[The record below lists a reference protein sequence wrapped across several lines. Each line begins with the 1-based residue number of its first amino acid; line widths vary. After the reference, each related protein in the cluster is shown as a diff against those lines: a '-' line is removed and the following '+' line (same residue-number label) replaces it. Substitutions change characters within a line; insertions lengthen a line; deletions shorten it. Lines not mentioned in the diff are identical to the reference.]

1 VLAVFAGGR
10 DLAGSPRFLLA
21 QDARRRVVGV
31 ACPARE
37 LSERM
42 HFDGRR
48 ELSCF
53 VGWVADRPLAA
64 MSPWM
69 AGPALPDLRREYAR
83 WAAPV
88 YQEVMGHVWDLPHSP
103 FREPAVTEAAV
114 PPWDTTGGDVDYD
127 LAEPVPPPGR
137 GLWPPATWPAL
148 WTAALTMTGPFTCVV
163 GWEQAGLARR
173 EGVTHLG
180 VTDAPPRVAPDA
192 PRSELVQGGP
202 GTGPAEDGKAEHQSA
217 EGNRARHRPIEYGP
231 AVGDLAV
238 YEPTRHTPAE
248 HKPTEDGRA
257 TGEPAGHEPTGHQP
271 AEGGAAGNRGAED
284 EPAEDE
290 AAEYG
295 LVRWVPA
302 GGGWRRAVTRRATRA
317 RALTATLRSVPRG
330 TVRPRTM
337 AVRITTLAKAR
348 IRLASRRARI
358 GAVVAALVLIA
369 VVTVIAIWL

>member
-1 VLAVFAGGR
+1 
-10 DLAGSPRFLLA
+10 
-21 QDARRRVVGV
+21 
-31 ACPARE
+31 
-37 LSERM
+37 M

-53 VGWVADRPLAA
+53 IGWVADRPPAA

-88 YQEVMGHVWDLPHSP
+88 YQEVMGQVWDLPHSP
-103 FREPAVTEAAV
+103 FRGPAVTGAAV
-114 PPWDTTGGDVDYD
+114 PPWDTTGGDADYD

-148 WTAALTMTGPFTCVV
+148 WTAALTMTGSFTCVV

-180 VTDAPPRVAPDA
+180 ATDAPPRAAPAAPHRVITIPGPGPGRIPEVAADLAADRRQADGPGA
-192 PRSELVQGGP
+192 GRPGSELAQGGP
-202 GTGPAEDGKAEHQSA
+202 GTGPAEDGQAEPQPA
-217 EGNRARHRPIEYGP
+217 KGNRAMHRPIESGP
-231 AVGDLAV
+231 ATGELAA
-238 YEPTRHTPAE
+238 YEPTGHTPAE
-248 HKPTEDGRA
+248 HKPTEDSRA
-257 TGEPAGHEPTGHQP
+257 TGEPAGQEPTGRQP
-271 AEGGAAGNRGAED
+271 AEGAAAGSEGAED

-290 AAEYG
+290 AAECG
-295 LVRWVPA
+295 PVRWVPV
-302 GGGWRRAVTRRATRA
+302 GGWRRAVTRRPAGARA
-317 RALTATLRSVPRG
+317 RTTPLRTMLRG
-330 TVRPRTM
+330 TVLPRTM
-337 AVRITTLAKAR
+337 TVRITTLAKAR

-358 GAVVAALVLIA
+358 GAVVAALILIA